1 MAFDS
6 PARRYERY
14 AAWCKRLGI
23 EPASRSTWRGV
34 LAKIPEL
41 KIIELRYERKTA

>member
-1 MAFDS
+1 MIFPS
-6 PARRYERY
+6 PSLRYERY
-14 AAWCKRLGI
+14 VAWCRLLAI
-23 EPASRSTWRGV
+23 SPATYNTWRGV